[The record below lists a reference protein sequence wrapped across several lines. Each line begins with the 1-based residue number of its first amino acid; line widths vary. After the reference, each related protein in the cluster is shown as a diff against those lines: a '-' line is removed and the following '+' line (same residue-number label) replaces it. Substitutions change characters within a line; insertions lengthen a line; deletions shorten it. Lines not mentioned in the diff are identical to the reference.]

1 VLIDGDNLKFIDFEY
16 SGWDD
21 PAKTI
26 CDFFLQPKVPVST
39 EFFGLVSTSFAE
51 SSKYPEKCLTRVKN
65 VMPLCQ
71 AKWVLILLN
80 GFSKVGRT
88 RRNFSSAHHISA
100 LENQLIKAKELLNKI
115 EV

>member
-1 VLIDGDNLKFIDFEY
+1 
-16 SGWDD
+16 
-21 PAKTI
+21 
-26 CDFFLQPKVPVST
+26 
-39 EFFGLVSTSFAE
+39 
-51 SSKYPEKCLTRVKN
+51 
-65 VMPLCQ
+65 MPLCQ